1 MTSYSIYGLPL
12 SDQGAQI
19 KSCTEVKVE
28 HEAEDEES
36 GGVIEVPSSPTYSD
50 VSVSR

>member
-1 MTSYSIYGLPL
+1 MTLYSSHCLPL
-12 SDQGAQI
+12 SHQGAQI
-19 KSCTEVKVE
+19 KSCTDVKVE